1 MALSPFS
8 AGDVSFRDPYDLDRL
23 ADELVSRETKQRT
36 VRNSFEDDVPELQEH
51 IPLSHNDPHLTA
63 EVFDVEAFLL
73 ERKHIALPDLR
84 AELRQYLAGLKQELV
99 ELINDD
105 YEAFIS
111 LSTDLHDEG
120 TRLERL
126 KQPIASLKA
135 NVIVSCSL
143 RNIFSSSSFRLRNQR
158 KSWRQFKGLFTVSSG
173 IELNFAKN
181 RYVSCLLNCTRD
193 TENYHIAGS
202 SSFAFEN
209 IGLCDPTRVPAIHI
223 IARLRR

>member
-8 AGDVSFRDPYDLDRL
+8 AGDLSFRDPYDIDRL
-23 ADELVSRETKQRT
+23 ADELATRESKQRVVHDT
-36 VRNSFEDDVPELQEH
+36 LAEDVPDLQEH

-73 ERKHIALPDLR
+73 ERKQIALGELR

-99 ELINDD
+99 ELINID

-126 KQPIASLKA
+126 KHPLTSLKA
-135 NVIVSCSL
+135 IVVV
-143 RNIFSSSSFRLRNQR
+143 R
-158 KSWRQFKGLFTVSSG
+158 
-173 IELNFAKN
+173 
-181 RYVSCLLNCTRD
+181 CLLQISN
-193 TENYHIAGS
+193 NF
-202 SSFAFEN
+202 SF
-209 IGLCDPTRVPAIHI
+209 LS
-223 IARLRR
+223 L

>member
-36 VRNSFEDDVPELQEH
+36 VRDSFEDDVPELQEH